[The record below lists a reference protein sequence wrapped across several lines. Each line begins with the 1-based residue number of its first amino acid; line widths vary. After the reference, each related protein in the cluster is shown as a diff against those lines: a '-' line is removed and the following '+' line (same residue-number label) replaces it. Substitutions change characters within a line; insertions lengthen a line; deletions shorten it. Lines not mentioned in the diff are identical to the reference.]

1 MKLQESQIDG
11 TFDYYMVTAGTRRTS
26 THFKKN
32 VILVEVRYDN
42 KEEALVEFNRLK
54 EEYRKVSKEVKLEDP
69 DTFITDEVILD
80 FLYLPAV
87 FKKEQ

>member
-11 TFDYYMVTAGTRRTS
+11 TFDYYLVSAVPRRTS

-32 VILVEVRYDN
+32 GILVEVRYDN
-42 KEEALVEFNRLK
+42 KEEALAEFNKFK

-69 DTFITDEVILD
+69 DTFITDEVVLD

>member
-1 MKLQESQIDG
+1 
-11 TFDYYMVTAGTRRTS
+11 MVTAGTRRTS

-32 VILVEVRYDN
+32 AILVEVRYDN
-42 KEEALVEFNRLK
+42 KEEALAEFNRLK
-54 EEYRKVSKEVKLEDP
+54 EEYRKVSKEVKLDDS

>member
-42 KEEALVEFNRLK
+42 KEEALAEFNKLK